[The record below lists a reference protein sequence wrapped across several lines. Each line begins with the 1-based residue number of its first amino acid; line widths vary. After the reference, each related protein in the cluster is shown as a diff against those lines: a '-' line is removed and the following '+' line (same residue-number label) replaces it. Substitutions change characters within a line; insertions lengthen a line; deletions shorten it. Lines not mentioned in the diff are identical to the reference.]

1 MLTRDEVKKI
11 AALAR
16 VGLSEKETEKYQQ
29 DLSAILDWVEQLKEV
44 DVTGVEPTAHIA
56 GVKNV
61 LREDNAAEFPNK
73 EDIVKLFPE
82 AKDGYDKV
90 KSVL

>member
-1 MLTRDEVKKI
+1 MLSKEEVKNI

-16 VGLSEKETEKYQQ
+16 IGLTDKEIEKYQK

-44 DVTGVEPTAHIA
+44 DVSGVESTAHIT
-56 GVKNV
+56 GMDNIT
-61 LREDNAAEFPNK
+61 REDKAASFDNVENIK
-73 EDIVKLFPE
+73 KLFPE
-82 AKDGYDKV
+82 GKGGYDKV

>member
-1 MLTRDEVKKI
+1 MLSKIDVQKI

-16 VGLSEKETEKYQQ
+16 VGISEKESEKYQK
-29 DLSAILDWVEQLKEV
+29 DLSAILDWVEQLKAV
-44 DVTGVEPTAHIA
+44 DVSGAEPTAHIA

-61 LREDNAAEFPNK
+61 TREDRVSDFSNK
-73 EDIVKLFPE
+73 DAIVKLFPE
-82 AKDGYDKV
+82 EKDGYDKV